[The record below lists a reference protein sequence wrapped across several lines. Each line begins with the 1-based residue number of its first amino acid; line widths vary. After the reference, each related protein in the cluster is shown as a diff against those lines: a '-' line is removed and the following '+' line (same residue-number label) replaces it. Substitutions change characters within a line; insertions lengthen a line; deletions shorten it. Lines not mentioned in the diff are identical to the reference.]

1 MSNKKMLIGV
11 ISALICETLFG
22 FSYIFTK
29 NTVQVAGEFE
39 LLGWRFFI
47 AFVIM
52 LALIV
57 LGVIKINLKGKNIK
71 PLLSVAIFSPCIY
84 FIGETL
90 GISRTTASES
100 GVFLACIPVASLI
113 ASTLILD
120 KKPSKIQVMGIT
132 ITLIGVIIT
141 VAAVGI
147 SSSLSVVGYGFL
159 LLAVFAYALYSVFV
173 EKAIDYTEIEIT
185 FVMLAVGAIVF
196 VFIAIVQA
204 IMNGSLINLIALP
217 FKESSFA
224 VAILYQGIGCSIMAF
239 ILSNVAIANI
249 GVNKTASFIGV
260 ATVVSI
266 IAGALILHETFNI
279 YQIFGA
285 VMIIAGVYI
294 ANSKV
299 KSIDKEL
306 LGE

>member
-29 NTVQVAGEFE
+29 NAVQVAGEFE

-204 IMNGSLINLIALP
+204 IINGSLINLIALP

-239 ILSNVAIANI
+239 FLSNVAIANI

>member
-1 MSNKKMLIGV
+1 
-11 ISALICETLFG
+11 
-22 FSYIFTK
+22 
-29 NTVQVAGEFE
+29 
-39 LLGWRFFI
+39 
-47 AFVIM
+47 M

-71 PLLSVAIFSPCIY
+71 LLLSVAIFSPCIY
-84 FIGETL
+84 FIGETV

-120 KKPSKIQVMGIT
+120 KKPSKIQVRGIT

-147 SSSLSVVGYGFL
+147 SSSFSIIGYGFL

-239 ILSNVAIANI
+239 FLSNVAIANI

>member
-204 IMNGSLINLIALP
+204 IINGSLINLIALP

-239 ILSNVAIANI
+239 FLSNVAIANI

-306 LGE
+306 LRE

>member
-204 IMNGSLINLIALP
+204 IINGSLINLIALP

-239 ILSNVAIANI
+239 FLSNVAIANI